1 MISQKLYEAR
11 PEVRCWQQGY
21 RRVAGVDE
29 VGRGCLA
36 GPVVAAAVI
45 LPPHV
50 QLDGVRDS
58 KQLRPEVREKLA
70 ERIRAQALAIGIG
83 MCTPEEIDRLNI
95 LNAALE
101 SMRRA
106 VANLEL
112 TPDYLLIDGNRC
124 FSDPPCPA
132 EPIVKGDRRS
142 LLIAAASIIAKTTR
156 DALMQQLH
164 EEFPVYGWDRNVGYP
179 TRTHYEALAR
189 YGPSPYHR
197 RSFRLA
203 R

>member
-1 MISQKLYEAR
+1 MSEPR

-21 RRVAGVDE
+21 RWVAGVDE

-70 ERIRAQALAIGIG
+70 EQIRAQALAIGIG

-101 SMRRA
+101 AMRRA

-132 EPIVKGDRRS
+132 ETIVKGDRRS

-197 RSFRLA
+197 RSFRLS

>member
-1 MISQKLYEAR
+1 MPALS
-11 PEVRCWQQGY
+11 PEWRCWQQGY

-50 QLDGVRDS
+50 RLDGVRDS
-58 KQLRPEVREKLA
+58 KQLRPEVRAKLA
-70 ERIRAQALAIGIG
+70 EQIRTQALAIGIG

-101 SMRRA
+101 AMRRA
-106 VANLEL
+106 VANLKL

-132 EPIVKGDRRS
+132 KPIVKGDQQS

-156 DALMQQLH
+156 DALMQRLH

-179 TRTHYEALAR
+179 TRAHYEALAR

-197 RSFRLA
+197 RSFRLS

>member
-1 MISQKLYEAR
+1 MSEPR

-83 MCTPEEIDRLNI
+83 MCTPEEIDCLNI

-101 SMRRA
+101 AMRRA

-132 EPIVKGDRRS
+132 KPIVKGDQQS

>member
-1 MISQKLYEAR
+1 MNEPR
-11 PEVRCWQQGY
+11 PEEHCWQQGY
-21 RRVAGVDE
+21 RQVAGVDE

-45 LPPHV
+45 LPPHT

-70 ERIRAQALAIGIG
+70 EQIRAQALAIGIG

-101 SMRRA
+101 AMRRA

-112 TPDYLLIDGNRC
+112 TPDYLLVDGNRC

-132 EPIVKGDRRS
+132 EPIVKGDQQS

-156 DALMQQLH
+156 DALMQRLH

-179 TRTHYEALAR
+179 TRAHYEALAR

-197 RSFRLA
+197 RSFRLS

>member
-1 MISQKLYEAR
+1 MNELR
-11 PEVRCWQQGY
+11 PEESCWQQGY
-21 RRVAGVDE
+21 RYVAGVDE

-45 LPPHV
+45 LPPYA

-58 KQLRPEVREKLA
+58 KQLRPEKRAELA
-70 ERIRAQALAIGIG
+70 EKIRSQALAVGMG

-95 LNAALE
+95 LRAALE
-101 SMRRA
+101 AMRRA
-106 VANLEL
+106 VANLNL
-112 TPDYLLIDGNRC
+112 RPDYLLIDGNHC
-124 FSDPPCPA
+124 FPNPPCPA

-156 DALMQQLH
+156 DALMHRLH
-164 EEFPVYGWDRNVGYP
+164 QEFPIYGWDQNVGYP
-179 TRTHYEALAR
+179 TRAHYEALAR

-197 RSFRLA
+197 RSFRLT

>member
-1 MISQKLYEAR
+1 
-11 PEVRCWQQGY
+11 
-21 RRVAGVDE
+21 
-29 VGRGCLA
+29 
-36 GPVVAAAVI
+36 
-45 LPPHV
+45 
-50 QLDGVRDS
+50 
-58 KQLRPEVREKLA
+58 VREKLA
-70 ERIRAQALAIGIG
+70 EQIRAQALAIGIG

-101 SMRRA
+101 AMRRA

-132 EPIVKGDRRS
+132 ETIVKGDRRS

-197 RSFRLA
+197 RSFRLS

>member
-1 MISQKLYEAR
+1 MSEPQ
-11 PEVRCWQQGY
+11 PEVRCWQRGY

-50 QLDGVRDS
+50 RLDGVRDS

-70 ERIRAQALAIGIG
+70 EQIRAQALAIGIG

-101 SMRRA
+101 AMRRA
-106 VANLEL
+106 VANLKL
-112 TPDYLLIDGNRC
+112 APDYLLIDGNRC

-132 EPIVKGDRRS
+132 EPIIKGDRRS

-156 DALMQQLH
+156 DALMQRLH
-164 EEFPVYGWDRNVGYP
+164 EEFPVYDWDRNVGYP
-179 TRTHYEALAR
+179 TRAHYEALAR

-197 RSFRLA
+197 RSFRLL
-203 R
+203 

>member
-1 MISQKLYEAR
+1 MNELR
-11 PEVRCWQQGY
+11 PEEHCWQRGY

-45 LPPHV
+45 LPPHA
-50 QLDGVRDS
+50 QLNGVRDS

-70 ERIRAQALAIGIG
+70 EQIRAQALAIGIG

-101 SMRRA
+101 AMRRA
-106 VANLEL
+106 VANLKL

-124 FSDPPCPA
+124 FSEPPCPA
-132 EPIVKGDRRS
+132 KPIVKGDQQS

-156 DALMQQLH
+156 DALMQRLH

-179 TRTHYEALAR
+179 TRAHYEALAR

-197 RSFRLA
+197 RSFRLS

>member
-1 MISQKLYEAR
+1 MSEPR

-21 RRVAGVDE
+21 RWVAGVDE

-101 SMRRA
+101 AMRRA

-132 EPIVKGDRRS
+132 ETIVKGDRRS

-197 RSFRLA
+197 RSFRLS

>member
-1 MISQKLYEAR
+1 MEESR

-21 RRVAGVDE
+21 RQVAGVDE

-45 LPPHV
+45 LPPHA

-58 KQLRPEVREKLA
+58 KQLPPEKRAVLA
-70 ERIRAQALAIGIG
+70 EKIRRQALAIGIG

-95 LNAALE
+95 LRAALE
-101 SMRRA
+101 AMRRA
-106 VANLEL
+106 VANLSQR
-112 TPDYLLIDGNRC
+112 PDYLLIDGNRC
-124 FSDPPCPA
+124 FPDPPCPA

-156 DALMQQLH
+156 DALMQRLH
-164 EEFPVYGWDRNVGYP
+164 QEFPIYGWNQNVGYP
-179 TRTHYEALAR
+179 TRAHYEALAR

-197 RSFRLA
+197 RSFRLT